1 MKNMK
6 KFITLCGFL
15 ILGSIACGDVDVVKA
30 EAINEQTTDTSGYTI
45 TIPSEVSIDKN
56 SGKGSFAVTGKVKA
70 QSTIDVSIQSK
81 NGYKLKDKN
90 GELPYNIDKK
100 SFSIDNSRSASDM
113 PLNEEFNIVSKTNT
127 KVSGYYT
134 DSLTFDITGKKYE
147 YRLDIDGSLD
157 ENGRGDGSL
166 TKFGR
171 FDVYID
177 GKLIEKDADDFCRSI
192 PYGSVWELKNI
203 RSLDG
208 YHYEESVKVPT
219 KGVIGENVEDITGTY
234 RITRIN
240 LKFYTNKL
248 TINYHADGAT
258 KLLDWSTKPESY
270 KDISDVDIFNS
281 TTDIYGAAYSNGVA
295 GLTDAYRLSGKQGY
309 KVLDGYWKINKTGEQ
324 KYSDNIGFKNAEDCA
339 EYLGVLNELK
349 KNDVTVDLY
358 PIWEPLLNTI
368 TYDANGGTL
377 STAKTQQ
384 FYTGTSYKAPE
395 NSKFF
400 SGTNADD
407 CEDLGYYNYSF
418 GNKLTISAKIRF
430 NSSDDTLP
438 QKSQEFFCNY
448 EWGGFGLGLGEDA
461 RPFFSVFRENKD
473 DYDILRSKTK
483 IKPNETYWV
492 TGVYYGPNNTMS
504 IYINGEKTN
513 TIQLSAT
520 DNSNIK
526 VSPLGLSLGG
536 NPTGGCQYSKL
547 TKGDIWQCGL
557 WQNALSDEEV
567 MKIYKTDTLAEG
579 SFISRDYSAPKKT
592 YYLFDGWYTQPT
604 GGNKITIGTIINSS
618 MTLYA
623 HYKPILSFINYDS
636 NEGTGV
642 MQRETILSSDKA
654 ILSKNIFT
662 KDGYTFKGWIA
673 SREYKSNVE
682 YLYVNPNEG
691 GGWFEKG
698 KQPSGWNE
706 LYLFSDQEAI
716 YLTSAYD
723 GLTLTFH
730 AQWEK
735 AYSAG
740 TVLNIEGS
748 NYIVM
753 SQTDDDTYLVIDGE
767 SLGNIQYQPNV
778 NSDGN
783 YKVGTYETP
792 DDKRPDGQY
801 SNTYEGSY
809 IDNYLENTW
818 YKQLPDKLQKAIQ
831 VTDIKQSAYN
841 ITSSNPKWRW
851 FDPNGGSNGDWYYNE
866 GTTENPKWVIY
877 HKANIPDDAQSAYPL
892 SYWEQSEKGY
902 NNSVYNTISRHVF
915 LPNVEEVSN
924 LVDLNSANKIYS
936 FLKGTNNSLGHMWFR
951 DSIFSSPRTAM
962 SLIYNGRSMYDN
974 SVTYAWIGVRPAF
987 VIDLSKVNYTVTG
1000 SVNYK

>member
-15 ILGSIACGDVDVVKA
+15 ILGSIACGDVDIVKA
-30 EAINEQTTDTSGYTI
+30 EAINNQAADTSGYTI
-45 TIPSEVSIDKN
+45 TIPSDVDIDN
-56 SGKGSFAVTGKVKA
+56 DSGKGSFAVTGKVKA

-90 GELPYNIDKK
+90 GELPYSIDKK
-100 SFSIDNSRSASDM
+100 SFSIDNSRSASDI

-134 DSLTFDITGKKYE
+134 DSLTFDITGKKHE
-147 YRLDIDGSLD
+147 YRLDVNGSLD
-157 ENGRGDGSL
+157 GGGAGDGTLS
-166 TKFGR
+166 GYGI
-171 FDVYID
+171 FDMYVD
-177 GKLIEKDADDFCRSI
+177 GKLVKKDADDFCQCI

-219 KGVIGENVEDITGTY
+219 KGVIGENVEDITSTY
-234 RITRIN
+234 RTTHVN

-270 KDISDVDIFNS
+270 KDISGVDIFHS

-324 KYSDNIGFKNAEDCA
+324 KYSDNIGFKNTENCA
-339 EYLGVLNELK
+339 EYLGVLKELNK
-349 KNDVTVDLY
+349 GDVTIDLY

-395 NSKFF
+395 NSKSF
-400 SGTNADD
+400 SGTSTDD
-407 CEDLGYYNYSF
+407 CEDLGYYNYLF
-418 GNKLTISAKIRF
+418 GNKLTISTKIRF

-438 QKSQEFFCNY
+438 QKLQEFFCNY

-473 DYDILRSKTK
+473 NYDILHSKTK
-483 IKPNETYWV
+483 IKPNETYWI
-492 TGVYYGPNNTMS
+492 TSVYDGPNNTMS

-513 TIQLSAT
+513 TVQLSTT

-536 NPTGGCQYSKL
+536 NPTGGCQYSNL
-547 TKGDIWQCGL
+547 TKGDIWKCGL

-567 MKIYKTDTLAEG
+567 MKMYKTDTLAEG
-579 SFISRDYSAPKKT
+579 SFISRDFSAPKKN

-604 GGNKITIGTIINSS
+604 GGDKITTGSIIKSS

-623 HYKPILSFINYDS
+623 HYKPIRSFVNYDS
-636 NEGTGV
+636 NGGNGT
-642 MQRETILSSDKA
+642 MQSEEFLSSNKTN
-654 ILSKNIFT
+654 LSKNTFT
-662 KDGYTFKGWIA
+662 KDGYTFKGWLA
-673 SREYKSNVE
+673 SRIYKSNEE
-682 YLYVNPNEG
+682 YMYVNPNGG

-698 KQPSGWNE
+698 KQPSGWSK
-706 LYLFSDQEAI
+706 LYLLSDQEAI
-716 YLTSAYD
+716 YMASAYD

-740 TVLNIEGS
+740 DTLDIEGTKYVVLKQKE
-748 NYIVM
+748 NN
-753 SQTDDDTYLVIDGE
+753 QALVITANIIGNRAFQSKTRDDGTD
-767 SLGNIQYQPNV
+767 I
-778 NSDGN
+778 
-783 YKVGTYETP
+783 
-792 DDKRPDGQY
+792 R
-801 SNTYEGSY
+801 TYEGSE
-809 IDNYLENTW
+809 IDNYLENDW
-818 YKQLPDKLQKAIQ
+818 YNNLSPTMKNAIQ
-831 VTDIKQSAYN
+831 MTDINQ
-841 ITSSNPKWRW
+841 I
-851 FDPNGGSNGDWYYNE
+851 GYYNLFNV
-866 GTTENPKWVIY
+866 GKYNSLISLVSVPDPGSGPNPSPDTPDIKKEDKIY
-877 HKANIPDDAQSAYPL
+877 NK
-892 SYWEQSEKGY
+892 
-902 NNSVYNTISRHVF
+902 ISRHVY
-915 LPNVEEVSN
+915 LPSIADIGNV
-924 LVDLNSANKIYS
+924 VDLNSLPSIRIFLNGTS
-936 FLKGTNNSLGHMWFR
+936 FWTR
-951 DSIFSSPRTAM
+951 DHSRPTPISDNVYTFNAD
-962 SLIYNGRSMYDN
+962 SMRPGMLEN
-974 SVTYAWIGVRPAF
+974 TQTKALTGVRPAF

-1000 SVNYK
+1000 TINSK

>member
-1 MKNMK
+1 M
-6 KFITLCGFL
+6 
-15 ILGSIACGDVDVVKA
+15 
-30 EAINEQTTDTSGYTI
+30 
-45 TIPSEVSIDKN
+45 
-56 SGKGSFAVTGKVKA
+56 
-70 QSTIDVSIQSK
+70 
-81 NGYKLKDKN
+81 
-90 GELPYNIDKK
+90 
-100 SFSIDNSRSASDM
+100 
-113 PLNEEFNIVSKTNT
+113 
-127 KVSGYYT
+127 
-134 DSLTFDITGKKYE
+134 
-147 YRLDIDGSLD
+147 
-157 ENGRGDGSL
+157 
-166 TKFGR
+166 
-171 FDVYID
+171 
-177 GKLIEKDADDFCRSI
+177 
-192 PYGSVWELKNI
+192 
-203 RSLDG
+203 
-208 YHYEESVKVPT
+208 
-219 KGVIGENVEDITGTY
+219 
-234 RITRIN
+234 
-240 LKFYTNKL
+240 
-248 TINYHADGAT
+248 
-258 KLLDWSTKPESY
+258 
-270 KDISDVDIFNS
+270 
-281 TTDIYGAAYSNGVA
+281 
-295 GLTDAYRLSGKQGY
+295 
-309 KVLDGYWKINKTGEQ
+309 
-324 KYSDNIGFKNAEDCA
+324 
-339 EYLGVLNELK
+339 
-349 KNDVTVDLY
+349 
-358 PIWEPLLNTI
+358 LNTI

-395 NSKFF
+395 NSKSF

-567 MKIYKTDTLAEG
+567 MKMYKTDTLAEG

-604 GGNKITIGTIINSS
+604 GGNKITTGTIINSS

-642 MQRETILSSDKA
+642 MQSETILSTDKTN
-654 ILSKNIFT
+654 LSKNIFT
-662 KDGYTFKGWIA
+662 KDGYAFKGWLA
-673 SREYKSNVE
+673 SRKYKSNVE
-682 YLYVNPNEG
+682 YLYVNPNGG

-698 KQPSGWNE
+698 AQPSGWSK
-706 LYLFSDQEAI
+706 LYLLSDEEPI
-716 YLTSAYD
+716 YLISAYD

-778 NSDGN
+778 KTTKLEHMKRRMISVLMVSIPILM
-783 YKVGTYETP
+783 KV
-792 DDKRPDGQY
+792 
-801 SNTYEGSY
+801 
-809 IDNYLENTW
+809 
-818 YKQLPDKLQKAIQ
+818 AIL
-831 VTDIKQSAYN
+831 
-841 ITSSNPKWRW
+841 IT
-851 FDPNGGSNGDWYYNE
+851 
-866 GTTENPKWVIY
+866 I
-877 HKANIPDDAQSAYPL
+877 
-892 SYWEQSEKGY
+892 
-902 NNSVYNTISRHVF
+902 
-915 LPNVEEVSN
+915 
-924 LVDLNSANKIYS
+924 
-936 FLKGTNNSLGHMWFR
+936 
-951 DSIFSSPRTAM
+951 
-962 SLIYNGRSMYDN
+962 
-974 SVTYAWIGVRPAF
+974 
-987 VIDLSKVNYTVTG
+987 
-1000 SVNYK
+1000 